1 MTKRLYDPEVENIE
15 NHIPYIDK
23 NNDEIDNSIINERYE
38 NVKKEDLT
46 YDTEEDDSKD
56 NEKEVITQVY
66 FADSTKNDI
75 NYKKILQGFSYA
87 SESKPCES
95 GNRIGKKLLP
105 EDIKQVD

>member
-87 SESKPCES
+87 S
-95 GNRIGKKLLP
+95 
-105 EDIKQVD
+105 